1 MTTRD
6 MTKRRAPPL
15 SDAEEALLQASI
27 ANNPDSAE
35 LTDAELARLRPARDV
50 LPPAVYAALTQGH
63 PVQDE
68 TGRVQLTLN
77 VDPDVL
83 AAYKAGGPDW
93 QARMNQALA
102 EGIARGKRRTRTVKR
117 G

>member
-6 MTKRRAPPL
+6 TTKRRAPPL
-15 SDAEEALLQASI
+15 SDAEEALLQAAI
-27 ANNPDSAE
+27 ANNADSEE

-50 LPPAVYAALTQGH
+50 LPPAVYAALTQGS
-63 PVQDE
+63 PSQAE
-68 TGRVQLTLN
+68 SGRVQLTLS

-83 AAYKAGGPDW
+83 AAYKAGGPGW
-93 QARMNQALA
+93 QARMNEALA
-102 EGIARGKRRTRTVKR
+102 AGIARGKRRSRAVKR

>member
-6 MTKRRAPPL
+6 TTKRRAPPL
-15 SDAEEALLQASI
+15 SDTEEALLQASI

-50 LPPAVYAALTQGH
+50 LPPAVYAALAQGS
-63 PVQDE
+63 PSQGE

-83 AAYKAGGPDW
+83 AAYQAGGPW
-93 QARMNQALA
+93 QARMNEALA
-102 EGIARGKRRTRTVKR
+102 EGLVRGRRRAKAGKR

>member
-6 MTKRRAPPL
+6 TTKRRAPPL

-27 ANNPDSAE
+27 TNNPDSEE

-50 LPPAVYAALTQGH
+50 LPPAVYAALTQGSSS
-63 PVQDE
+63 QRE
-68 TGRVQLTLN
+68 TKRVQLTLSI
-77 VDPDVL
+77 DPDVL
-83 AAYKAGGPDW
+83 AAYKAGGPGW
-93 QARMNQALA
+93 QARMNEALA
-102 EGIARGKRRTRTVKR
+102 EGLARGKRRSKAVKR